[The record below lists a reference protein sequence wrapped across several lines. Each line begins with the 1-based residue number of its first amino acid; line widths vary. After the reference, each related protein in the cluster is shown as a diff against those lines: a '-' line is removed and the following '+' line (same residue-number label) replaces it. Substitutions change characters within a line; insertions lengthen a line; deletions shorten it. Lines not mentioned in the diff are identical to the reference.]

1 MVNVFL
7 ADGFE
12 EMEAL
17 CTVDCLRRAG
27 IETVCVGVTGHIVTG
42 AHGIKVTAD
51 VTTAELSGD
60 VEMIVLPGGMPGT
73 TNLDNSEMVEKAVA
87 YCNENKIPMAAIC
100 AAPTIFGKRGLLDG
114 KNAVCY
120 PGCEDEMGKAN
131 VCREAFVTDGLLTTG
146 ASAGCAIKFAL
157 ELVRILRGE
166 DAAKKLYESLV
177 IR

>member
-1 MVNVFL
+1 MVYVFL

-27 IETVCVGVTGHIVTG
+27 IETVCVGVTGDVVTG
-42 AHGIKVTAD
+42 AHGIKVSAD
-51 VTTAELSGD
+51 VSKAELTNNI
-60 VEMIVLPGGMPGT
+60 EMIVLPGGMPGT
-73 TNLDNSEMVEKAVA
+73 TNLDKSEKVEKAIA
-87 YCNENKIPMAAIC
+87 YCIEKNIPMAAIC
-100 AAPTIFGKRGLLDG
+100 AAPTIFGKRGIIDG

-120 PGCEDEMGKAN
+120 PGCEDSMGKAE
-131 VCREAFVTDGLLTTG
+131 VVEQAFVTDGLITTG

-157 ELVRILRGE
+157 ELVKILRGE
-166 DAAKKLYESLV
+166 EAAEKLACSLV

>member
-87 YCNENKIPMAAIC
+87 YCNENKIPMAAI
-100 AAPTIFGKRGLLDG
+100 F
-114 KNAVCY
+114 
-120 PGCEDEMGKAN
+120 
-131 VCREAFVTDGLLTTG
+131 
-146 ASAGCAIKFAL
+146 
-157 ELVRILRGE
+157 
-166 DAAKKLYESLV
+166 
-177 IR
+177 